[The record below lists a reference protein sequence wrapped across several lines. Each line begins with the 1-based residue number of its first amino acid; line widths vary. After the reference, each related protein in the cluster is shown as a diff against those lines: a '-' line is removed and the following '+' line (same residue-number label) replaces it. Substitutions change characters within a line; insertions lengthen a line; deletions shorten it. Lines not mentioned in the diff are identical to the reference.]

1 LKRKALSHPTSKRR
15 TTNAALR
22 RLLTEKANAASA
34 DLDRKSALEI
44 ARIINREDAKVA
56 SAVKRAL
63 PQIAQAIDLIA
74 AALSQG
80 GRLIYVGTGTS
91 GRIAALDAV
100 ECPPTFDVD
109 PRVVQFIIAGGPK
122 ALGAAVEADEDSRAL
137 GRKAIAEKKVNK
149 KDVVV
154 GIAASGRTPFTIAAI
169 EHARARGAKTV
180 ALVCNPK
187 SPLGQAADVAI
198 VAEVGAEVVAGS
210 TRMKAGTAQKMILN
224 MLSTGAM
231 ARLGHV
237 YGNLM
242 VNVRP
247 KNEKLAERGVG
258 IVEKA
263 TGLDHA
269 AARKLL
275 AAAGDHV
282 AVAMVMA
289 KAGVTRAHASAALQ
303 ESGGQV
309 RKAIALARRG
319 SKFGAVP
326 AKSMTTGDTEVHGGM
341 RVGFQAQPRNPI

>member
-1 LKRKALSHPTSKRR
+1 MKRDASKRKTLNRR
-15 TTNAALR
+15 MKTVELR
-22 RLLTEKANAASA
+22 RLGTEKTNSASV

-56 SAVKRAL
+56 AVVKQTL
-63 PQIAQAIDLIA
+63 PQIAQTIDLIA

-109 PRVVQFIIAGGPK
+109 PRMVQFIIAGGPK
-122 ALGAAVEADEDSRAL
+122 ALGEAVEADEDSREL
-137 GRKAIAEKKVNK
+137 GRKEIAKKKPTK

-169 EHARARGAKTV
+169 KYARTHGAKTV
-180 ALVCNPK
+180 AVVCNPK
-187 SPLGQAADVAI
+187 SPLGSAAHVAI
-198 VAEVGAEVVAGS
+198 VADVGAEVVAGS

-231 ARLGHV
+231 TRLGYV

-242 VNVRP
+242 VNLHT
-247 KNEKLAERGVG
+247 KNEKLLERAVG
-258 IVEKA
+258 ILEEVA
-263 TGLDHA
+263 GLNRA

-275 AAAGDHV
+275 AAAGRRV
-282 AVAMVMA
+282 PIALVMSR
-289 KAGVTRAHASAALQ
+289 AGVSRARAAVVLR
-303 ESGGQV
+303 ESRGQV
-309 RKAIALARRG
+309 RGAIALA
-319 SKFGAVP
+319 KP
-326 AKSMTTGDTEVHGGM
+326 M
-341 RVGFQAQPRNPI
+341 